1 MPPSGRTTI
10 AVGSHSGDGDTA
22 AVAEIVACG
31 TAGAGADVV
40 VISVDTITDERWA
53 QWDDA
58 DAIIFGAATDTDTA
72 SAPFHTADTASAAF
86 HTADLTA
93 AEHPGARVAHQAAIF
108 HAGRAALTA

>member
-10 AVGSHSGDGDTA
+10 AVGSHSGYGDTA

-58 DAIIFGAATDTDTA
+58 DAITFGAATDTDTA
-72 SAPFHTADTASAAF
+72 SAPF

-108 HAGRAALTA
+108 HAGRATLTA